1 MEGTPHTNKERE
13 EVLLYIKGCKGSTL
27 GIKEW
32 KGPPPFKLRK
42 RRGPPLNKGMEG
54 TPPSHKGMAG
64 KTHSN
69 EEREGVL
76 LRMKEWNGPLL

>member
-32 KGPPPFKLRK
+32 KGPPPFKLRT

-54 TPPSHKGMAG
+54 THLGIKDWQGSLIQIKKEKG
-64 KTHSN
+64 SFF
-69 EEREGVL
+69 E
-76 LRMKEWNGPLL
+76 